1 MNYESLEQLSDM
13 NIYKEKIQRVIKLGE
28 KYTGKGNMPETN
40 SLLGICCEDVDCCE

>member
-1 MNYESLEQLSDM
+1 VNYESLEQLSDM